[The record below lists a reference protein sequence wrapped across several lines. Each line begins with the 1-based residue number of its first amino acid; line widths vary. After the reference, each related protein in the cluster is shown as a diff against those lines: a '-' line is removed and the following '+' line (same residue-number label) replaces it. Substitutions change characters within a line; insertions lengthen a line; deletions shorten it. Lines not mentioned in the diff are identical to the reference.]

1 MITNRLHSILDM
13 VEDKTIADIGCDHA
27 YIPIR
32 LALDKRITKA
42 IACDKNKG
50 PLEIAKNNVRRY
62 DLQDIIELRLGEG
75 LSALSPGETETII
88 IAGMGGVLIGD
99 IIEENIEI
107 AKASTLILQPMN
119 SQYELRKRLKSLGFS
134 IISEELSSEG
144 FKVYNLMKVKWGENS
159 EETDDIY
166 YHIPKSLLSHPLCP
180 MLIAKKRRE
189 FTKILRGYEKSEQEF
204 DTQKYKKLLSELNEL
219 EGELI

>member
-1 MITNRLHSILDM
+1 MITNRLQAILDM
-13 VEDKTIADIGCDHA
+13 VQDKIIADIGCDHA

-32 LALDKRITKA
+32 LAADGKITKA

-50 PLEIAKNNVRRY
+50 PLEIAKDNVKRY
-62 DLQDIIELRLGEG
+62 NLQKIIELRLGEG
-75 LSALSPGETETII
+75 LSPLYPGEVETII

-119 SQYELRKRLKSLGFS
+119 SQYELRKRLKELGFS
-134 IISEELSSEG
+134 IISEELASEG
-144 FKVYNLMKVKWGENS
+144 FKVYNLMKVKWGADNEIK
-159 EETDDIY
+159 EDIY
-166 YHIPKSLLSHPLCP
+166 YHIPKSLLTHPLCP

-189 FTKILRGYEKSEQEF
+189 FTKILRGFEKSQQDF
-204 DTQKYKKLLSELNEL
+204 DTQKYKILLSELDKL
-219 EGELI
+219 ERKE